1 MPSADNVN
9 NSLPNFLQG
18 GGEMG
23 GLIRS
28 VNWTDTDLGP
38 PQSWPTALKHSVS
51 MMLTTKFPVLI
62 CWGKNY
68 TQLYNDAFRPING
81 ETKHPQAMG
90 GSARDT
96 YAEIW
101 ETIGPMFAGVM
112 EGQNF
117 GFPDF
122 MVPLDRNG
130 YLEDCYFDFS
140 YSPIREEDGNIGGVL
155 VICME
160 TTEKVKSIQNV
171 KESEARFRTMAESS
185 DVMIAMSDESSNAVY
200 FNKAWTDLTGKSMDD
215 LLKFGWADL
224 IHPDDKDRWL
234 DIYLTAFKDRM
245 PFTGEFRILSKN
257 GNYRWLLAKGPPR
270 FNPDGSFTGYIS
282 SCIDITDR
290 KTYEHRMEQMLN
302 MLPAHVV
309 VISENDLA
317 VEMINKA
324 NIAYWSRTKETT
336 IGIPLLDILPELAD
350 QPFPGQLRHVLATGE
365 VINVKE
371 SPVLFVDNDGSRRT
385 TYVDYSYQPLT
396 DVNGHITSVLVMSFE
411 VTDKVEARQLL
422 EKYAGEMQAI
432 NEELSAANEEMATT
446 NRQLTETQDK
456 LQEIID
462 DLARSEAR
470 FKYLIQEAPVAI
482 CVFQGKELVVESAN
496 DMILKI
502 WGKSKSIIGLSLEKA
517 LPELE
522 GQPFLKILDDV
533 YTSGSTFYGNE
544 IRAMLGDEGD
554 LKEFFLNF
562 VYQPI
567 KNNTGQTTD
576 ILVVAIDVTEQVTAR
591 KKVERAEE
599 SLRMA
604 IEAAGLG
611 SFSINVIDRVFY
623 PSPRLKEFFGFA
635 PDEEMPYEAAINQ
648 IHPDYRQTVAE
659 LVENAIITGVRYDI
673 EYPIIGHN
681 DGKTRWVRGIGTV
694 QKDDNG
700 VNRYFTG
707 VLHEIT
713 EQKQDE
719 IRKNDFIGMVS
730 HELKTPLTTL
740 TALVQVLNSKFKN
753 SDDAFVAGALD
764 KASVQVKKMSTMIN
778 GFLNI
783 SRLESGKIMIDKHQ
797 FDLEKL
803 IEEVI
808 KETELTVSSHIIKFE
823 PCRAVIV
830 NADHDKIGS
839 VISNLI
845 SNAVKYSPKGKLIE
859 VHCEVTGNT
868 AQVSVKDEGMGIK
881 PQDKEKLFE
890 RYYRVE
896 SNHTQ
901 HISGFGIGLY
911 LSAEII
917 KRHEGNIW
925 VESESGIGSTFYF
938 SLPLK

>member
-1 MPSADNVN
+1 MPSSHNLN
-9 NSLPNFLQG
+9 NPLPHFLQG

-23 GLIRS
+23 ELIRS
-28 VNWTDTDLGP
+28 MNWSDTDLGLP
-38 PQSWPTALKHSVS
+38 ELWPSALKQTVS

-90 GSARDT
+90 GGARDT

-122 MVPLDRNG
+122 MVPLHRNG

-140 YSPIREEDGNIGGVL
+140 YSPIREENGNIGGVL

-160 TTEKVKSIQNV
+160 TTQKVKSIQSV

-185 DVMIAMSDESSNAVY
+185 DVMIAMSDESSNAIY
-200 FNKAWTDLTGKSMDD
+200 FNKAWTDLTGKSMEE
-215 LLKFGWADL
+215 LLQFGWADL

-234 DIYLTAFKDRM
+234 NVYLSAFKNKV
-245 PFTGEFRILSKN
+245 PFTGEFRVLNKN
-257 GNYRWLLAKGPPR
+257 GDYRWLLAKGPPR
-270 FNPDGSFTGYIS
+270 FNPDGTFAGYIS
-282 SCIDITDR
+282 SCIDIADR

-309 VISENDLA
+309 VISEKDLA
-317 VEMINKA
+317 VEMINEA
-324 NIAYWSRTKETT
+324 NLTYWSRTKETT
-336 IGIPLLDILPELAD
+336 IGIPLLEILPELAD
-350 QPFPGQLRHVLATGE
+350 QPFPGQLRHVLKTGE
-365 VINVKE
+365 TISVKE
-371 SPVLFVDNDGSRRT
+371 SPVLFIDEDGSKKH

-396 DVNGHITSVLVMSFE
+396 DANGKITSVLVMSFE
-411 VTDKVEARQLL
+411 VTDKVESRQLL
-422 EKYAGEMQAI
+422 ERYAEELQSI
-432 NEELSAANEEMATT
+432 NEELSVANEDMAAT
-446 NRQLTETQDK
+446 NLQLIETQGK
-456 LQEIID
+456 LESTIGE
-462 DLARSEAR
+462 LAISESR

-482 CVFQGKELVVESAN
+482 GVLHGRELVIESAN
-496 DMILKI
+496 EMILQI
-502 WGKSKSIIGLSLEKA
+502 WGKSHKVIGLLLSEA
-517 LPELE
+517 LPELK
-522 GQPFLKILDDV
+522 GQPFLQILNDV
-533 YTSGSTFYGNE
+533 YTSGESFYGNE
-544 IRAMLGDEGD
+544 VRALLDNEGD

-567 KNNTGQTTD
+567 IDDSGLTTD
-576 ILVVAIDVTEQVTAR
+576 IIVVAVDVTEQVTAR
-591 KKVERAEE
+591 RKVERTEE

-604 IEAAGLG
+604 IEAAGMG
-611 SFSINVIDRVFY
+611 SYYINVIDRVFHT
-623 PSPRLKEFFGFA
+623 SPRLKEFFGFA
-635 PDEEMPYEAAINQ
+635 ADEEVPYELAINQ
-648 IHPDYRQTVAE
+648 IQPDYRQAVADA
-659 LVENAIITGVRYDI
+659 VEASITKGVKFDM
-673 EYPIIGHN
+673 EYPIMGHN
-681 DGKTRWVRGIGTV
+681 DGKIRWVRGIGTV
-694 QKDDNG
+694 QKDDND

-764 KASVQVKKMSTMIN
+764 KAGVQVKKMSTMIN

-783 SRLESGKIMIDKHQ
+783 SRLESGKIMIDKQ
-797 FDLEKL
+797 RFDLEKL

-808 KETELTVSSHIIKFE
+808 QETELTVSSHVIQFE
-823 PCRAVIV
+823 PCRPVIV
-830 NADHDKIGS
+830 NADRDKIGS
-839 VISNLI
+839 VINNLI

-859 VHCEVTGNT
+859 VNCNIIDNR
-868 AQVSVKDEGMGIK
+868 AQVNVKDEGMGIK
-881 PQDKEKLFE
+881 PQDKEKLFD

-917 KRHEGNIW
+917 KRHEGKIW
-925 VESESGIGSTFYF
+925 VESESGVGSTFYF
-938 SLPLK
+938 SLPL